1 MDKTLLVVDDALII
15 RKQIVDAATQAGWTV
30 VGEADNGLTAYELY
44 KKHRP
49 MAMTLDL
56 IMPEHNG
63 ISALERIMPEFP
75 QARVV
80 LVSALNQKEVLKK
93 AFALG
98 AADFVIKPFRADVL
112 IGTLETVVAAAY

>member
-15 RKQIVDAATQAGWTV
+15 RKQIVDAATDAGWTV

-44 KKHRP
+44 KLHRP
-49 MAMTLDL
+49 TAMTLDL

-75 QARVV
+75 EARIV
-80 LVSALNQKEVLKK
+80 LVSALNQKEILKK

-98 AADFVIKPFRADVL
+98 AADFVIKPFRPEVL
-112 IGTLETVVAAAY
+112 IDTLETVVGMPT

>member
-15 RKQIVDAATQAGWTV
+15 RKQIVDAATLAGWTV
-30 VGEADNGLTAYELY
+30 VGEADNGLSAYELY
-44 KKHRP
+44 KQFRP
-49 MAMTLDL
+49 TAVTLDL

-75 QARVV
+75 DARIV

-98 AADFVIKPFRADVL
+98 AADFVIKPFRPEVL
-112 IGTLETVVAAAY
+112 IETLETVVAAPR

>member
-15 RKQIVDAATQAGWTV
+15 RKQIVDAATDAGWTV

-44 KKHRP
+44 TLHRP
-49 MAMTLDL
+49 TAMTLDL

-75 QARVV
+75 EARIV
-80 LVSALNQKEVLKK
+80 LVSALNQKEILKK

-98 AADFVIKPFRADVL
+98 AADFVIKPFRPEVL
-112 IGTLETVVAAAY
+112 IDTLETVVGMPT

>member
-15 RKQIVDAATQAGWTV
+15 RKQIVDAATQAGWTI
-30 VGEADNGLTAYELY
+30 VGEADNGLTAYELF
-44 KKHRP
+44 KQHRP
-49 MAMTLDL
+49 TAMTLDL
-56 IMPEHNG
+56 IMPQHNG

-75 QARVV
+75 DARIV

-98 AADFVIKPFRADVL
+98 AADFVIKPFRPEAL
-112 IGTLETVVAAAY
+112 IETLETVIGTPI